1 MVSYTLIK
9 HTHVFAAV
17 LSITLFLLR
26 TSLDLSRN
34 TAWRQTPLRWIPH
47 VNDTVLLSAAIALV
61 VIGSW
66 NPAIYHWLA
75 VKIALVFGYI
85 IAGFFALKQS
95 STQRT
100 RIIAIVLAVV
110 QAALIFYL
118 AINKPSL

>member
-1 MVSYTLIK
+1 M
-9 HTHVFAAV
+9 
-17 LSITLFLLR
+17 
-26 TSLDLSRN
+26 
-34 TAWRQTPLRWIPH
+34 RWIPH